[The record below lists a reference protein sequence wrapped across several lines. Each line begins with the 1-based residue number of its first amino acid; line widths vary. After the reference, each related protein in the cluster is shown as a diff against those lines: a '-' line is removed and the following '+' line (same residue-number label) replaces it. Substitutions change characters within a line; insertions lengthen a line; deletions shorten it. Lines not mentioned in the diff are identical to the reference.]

1 MPIRSIMAISRHK
14 KESSFNIYV
23 QAKRPP
29 THEEVYSIYGD
40 LEN

>member
-1 MPIRSIMAISRHK
+1 MPIRSIIAISGHK

-29 THEEVYSIYGD
+29 THEELYSIYGN
-40 LEN
+40 LK